1 MKNLVFIAYSLLF
14 SITGIFA
21 QNDIKVVCQT
31 SGPFNVNTYLIFD
44 QTSKEA
50 AIIDAG
56 SSIDSLINKIESE
69 SLNLK
74 YIFLTHAHQDH
85 IVSLNEL
92 EAKYPKAKVCY
103 CIDEYE
109 DFKQYMRWKD
119 IFDLKSV
126 KLWQKDPAMENLMNF
141 NYTIIQ
147 KPNIYLESD
156 KTFKI
161 GKSKLKVI
169 RTPGHSRGSLTFSI
183 EKMIFSGDL
192 ILYNSTGYLDYLLS
206 SKEDIVKSIRLLYD
220 SFPDETVIYSGHGK
234 PSTIGYEK
242 VNNKTVTNDLA
253 RL

>member
-1 MKNLVFIAYSLLF
+1 MKTLVFIIYSLLF
-14 SITGIFA
+14 TITGIFG
-21 QNDIKVVCQT
+21 QNDIKVACQT
-31 SGPFNVNTYLIFD
+31 SGPFNVNSYLIFD
-44 QTSKEA
+44 PTSKEA
-50 AIIDAG
+50 AFIDAG
-56 SSIDSLINKIESE
+56 SAIDSLISKIESE
-69 SLNLK
+69 SLSVK

-92 EAKYPKAKVCY
+92 EAKYPKARVCY

-126 KLWQKDPAMENLMNF
+126 KSWQKDPKMENLMNF
-141 NYTIIQ
+141 NYTIVQ
-147 KPNIYLESD
+147 KPNVFLESD

-169 RTPGHSRGSLTFSI
+169 KTPGHSRGSLSFTI
-183 EKMIFSGDL
+183 ENMVFPGDL
-192 ILYNSTGYLDYLLS
+192 ILYNSTGYLDYLLC
-206 SKEDIVKSIRLLYD
+206 SKDDIVKSIRLLYGNL
-220 SFPDETVIYSGHGK
+220 PDETVIYSGHGK